1 MQVALLLVEAAR
13 AAIRGK
19 AGGIAARS
27 PVLREFDVVRD
38 LSP

>member
-1 MQVALLLVEAAR
+1 MQVALLLVEAAG
-13 AAIRGK
+13 AIRGK

-38 LSP
+38 QSP